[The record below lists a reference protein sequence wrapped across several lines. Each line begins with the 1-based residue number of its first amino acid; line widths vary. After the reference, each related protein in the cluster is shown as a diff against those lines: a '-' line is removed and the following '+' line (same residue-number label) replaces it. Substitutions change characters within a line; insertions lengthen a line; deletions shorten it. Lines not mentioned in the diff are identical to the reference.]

1 MSLRHRLNAPAE
13 RVASLHRSLSPAL
26 ISGLTV
32 LILAAILMMLGAASL
47 RAQDDGRPVMQLSL
61 KQAMQLALQK
71 NYDVRLKA
79 LDTESAYANLLGSF
93 AVYDYTLTQ
102 STSFSTT
109 NQRQTSTFSG
119 SESDTQRLGTTF
131 GRQFFTGGE
140 AGISFNWSR
149 RGTDSVQSTLNP
161 QYSNDVTLEL
171 SQPILKNFGRD
182 MTERQIIINRNNMK
196 ITDATFE
203 DQVSTTLVD
212 VQKKYWDLASSYE
225 ALTVATDSLDLA
237 RQQLEIN
244 KVKVS
249 VGTLPEIEIVQAE
262 QQVAAAEADLLDA
275 QIAIR
280 RAEDALKSALVM
292 EDWNLRIAPTD
303 HLVEPMQQT
312 YDFSEAF
319 NSAVDN
325 RPELRQLR
333 LSLENNEISI
343 AYSRNQLLPSLNLTG
358 SFTLSSA
365 GGTFNPNL
373 FGQEPPEGLPL
384 SIGETFTDMFSGTNR
399 SWTIGANF
407 TYYLDNSAAEA
418 SLLNAEVAK
427 KQNML
432 RMDQLRYSVAVEVRN
447 AIRELEASIK
457 QLEARRKAL
466 EYAEKQ
472 YEAEKMKFD
481 VGTSTNFQVLDF
493 QNRLA
498 QARNLVIIA
507 QIRYNK
513 ALVDYETAIGMTLKN
528 NGVSIE
534 TAKEGTI
541 GAAMGN

>member
-13 RVASLHRSLSPAL
+13 RVAILQFTVSPAL
-26 ISGLTV
+26 ISGLTA
-32 LILAAILMMLGAASL
+32 LILTVLVLLLGVTAV

-61 KQAMQLALQK
+61 KQALQLALQK

-79 LDTESAYANLLGSF
+79 LDTESAYANLLGSYS
-93 AVYDYTLTQ
+93 VYDYTLTQ
-102 STSFSTT
+102 NVNFSTT
-109 NQRQTSTFSG
+109 NQRQTSSFSG
-119 SESDTQRLGTTF
+119 SESDTQRASTTF
-131 GRQFFTGGE
+131 GRNVFTGGDI
-140 AGISFNWSR
+140 GLSFNWSR
-149 RGTDSVQSTLNP
+149 RGTDSIQSTLNP
-161 QYSNDVTLEL
+161 QYSNDVTLDIT
-171 SQPILKNFGRD
+171 QPILKNFGRN
-182 MTERQIIINRNNMK
+182 MTERQIIISRNNMK
-196 ITDATFE
+196 MTDASFE
-203 DQVSTTLVD
+203 DQIATTLVD
-212 VQKKYWDLASSYE
+212 VQKRYWDLVSSYE
-225 ALTVATDSLDLA
+225 ALIVATDSLDLA

-262 QQVAAAEADLLDA
+262 QQVAAAEAELLDA
-275 QIAIR
+275 QITIR

-292 EDWNLRIAPTD
+292 EDWNLRIEPTD

-312 YDFSEAF
+312 YDFTEAF
-319 NSAVDN
+319 NTAIDN

-333 LSLENNEISI
+333 ISLENNEINI
-343 AYSRNQLLPSLNLTG
+343 DYARNQLMPSLNLVG
-358 SFTLSSA
+358 SFTLSSN
-365 GGTFNPNL
+365 GGTFNPNF

-399 SWTIGANF
+399 SWAIGANF
-407 TYYLDNSAAEA
+407 TYFLDNSAAEA
-418 SLLNAEVAK
+418 TLLGNEVAK

-498 QARNLVIIA
+498 QARNTVLLA
-507 QIRYNK
+507 QIRYNR

-528 NGVSIE
+528 NGVTIE
-534 TAKEGTI
+534 TAKEGTT
-541 GAAMGN
+541 GATMGQ